1 MDLAASEL
9 WKLFQ
14 GCSGILVRGGAGGQC
29 DEGHSSVW
37 SLGLVLPRY
46 RHLQLLD
53 GRNGFGRDEI
63 QVMVDAAQLL
73 DGI

>member
-29 DEGHSSVW
+29 DEDLIGVEPGIGASKI
-37 SLGLVLPRY
+37 PD
-46 RHLQLLD
+46 LQLLD

-63 QVMVDAAQLL
+63 QVMVNAAQFL

>member
-29 DEGHSSVW
+29 DEDLIGVDTNIFKK
-37 SLGLVLPRY
+37 LGIELTCEPV
-46 RHLQLLD
+46 QED
-53 GRNGFGRDEI
+53 KK
-63 QVMVDAAQLL
+63 
-73 DGI
+73 